1 MLVPSERTPLGRVFL
16 GVIAFA
22 IFAPIGLAAVP
33 LVALGITVRPRTRAA
48 VGLLAVSAV
57 IAVWWLAI
65 PGELPEQTM
74 RATAVLGAVVFA
86 TTTRLTRWSV
96 THRVLVALTVAGVA
110 VIAFFAAF
118 GLSWNELSWL
128 VAHRVGFELRS
139 AIAMMMGK
147 DTAFIGK
154 IEPVVTRTINWVSHL
169 FPALLALQFT
179 AACVLAVTLL
189 RRAVPGA
196 VGRPPGRLRDFRFS
210 EHLGWFAAVPLVAVL
225 LVRAGAIPLVAG
237 NLLLVM
243 GSLYALRGIAVVA
256 FVLTTIGAGALV
268 YLAAAVAVIFMLPV
282 VAGGAI
288 VLGVLDTG
296 LDFRR
301 RWLTPAAG
309 E

>member
-1 MLVPSERTPLGRVFL
+1 MLVPSERTRLGRVFL
-16 GVIAFA
+16 GVVAFA

-48 VGLLAVSAV
+48 VGLLLISAV
-57 IAVWWLAI
+57 IAAWWLVL
-65 PGELPEQTM
+65 PGGLPEQTM

-86 TTTRLTRWSV
+86 AASRLTRWSL
-96 THRVLVALTVAGVA
+96 THRALVAVAVAGASMVA
-110 VIAFFAAF
+110 LFIGF
-118 GLSWNELSWL
+118 GIPWSELNWL
-128 VAHRVGFELRS
+128 VAHRVGFQLRS
-139 AIAMMMGK
+139 AMGFMMGK
-147 DTAFIGK
+147 DGTFLASV
-154 IEPVVTRTINWVSHL
+154 EPVMRRTVTWVAQL

-179 AACVLAVTLL
+179 AACLVAVTLL
-189 RRAVPGA
+189 RRALPGS

-210 EHLGWFAAVPLVAVL
+210 EHLGWLA
-225 LVRAGAIPLVAG
+225 AIPLVALILVRVTAVKLVAG
-237 NLLLVM
+237 NVLLVM

-256 FVLTTIGAGALV
+256 FVLTTFGAGALV
-268 YLAAAVAVIFMLPV
+268 YVAAAVAVAFMLPV

-301 RWLTPAAG
+301 RWLKPAAG